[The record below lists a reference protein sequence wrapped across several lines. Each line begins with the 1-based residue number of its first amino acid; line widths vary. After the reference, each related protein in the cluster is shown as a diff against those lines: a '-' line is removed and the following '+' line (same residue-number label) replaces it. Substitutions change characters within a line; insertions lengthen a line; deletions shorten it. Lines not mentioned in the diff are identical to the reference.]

1 MRASVATQGDTCPHF
16 FVIIYTLSYSRS
28 LYFSFSFI
36 TLFILVHNEFQ
47 SLSLHI
53 SFSFIIIFILFHY
66 IVSILHCTSRGDDT
80 CATLFITDLDKINAH
95 LFRFVIFLFYLCNIV
110 PQTLTYVMSPQSLRQ
125 HGTTQC
131 TTRLDL
137 MVSCDTTLTRFN
149 RDTTGKA

>member
-1 MRASVATQGDTCPHF
+1 MPAF
-16 FVIIYTLSYSRS
+16 FRHHLYIIIFL
-28 LYFSFSFI
+28 FI
-36 TLFILVHNEFQ
+36 ILFILVHNEFQ

-53 SFSFIIIFILFHY
+53 SISFIIIFILFHY
-66 IVSILHCTSRGDDT
+66 IVSILHCTSRGEDT